1 MTQYDSL
8 IIKKWDLHMIFEA
21 AESPS
26 RNIHNLLAK
35 LDHLISVEKRLFIS
49 NRTHVT
55 NYKIFVWMN
64 LVNWRICSVDNH
76 RNVKH
81 FRQNIHKESYGK
93 LSIEFQDRIID
104 EKVWKAYQ
112 TNSFGGEN
120 SKEYCWI
127 ERVEFISTLTKN
139 VEDFLYCSQ
148 FFGDILGLSKENPIV
163 QPRINVVNQCNNI
176 NL

>member
-21 AESPS
+21 AESPF

-35 LDHLISVEKRLFIS
+35 LDHLISVDKRLFIS

-55 NYKIFVWMN
+55 NYKILVWMN

-81 FRQNIHKESYGK
+81 LTQNGKSEIYGK
-93 LSIEFQDRIID
+93 HLIEFQDCITDD
-104 EKVWKAYQ
+104 EVRVHYEI
-112 TNSFGGEN
+112 NSIGSEN
-120 SKEYCWI
+120 SKEHCWI